1 VSASRR
7 RVLLIVN
14 PAARRAGEML
24 PAVRE
29 ALARVGTV
37 CFEAATQAPGDA
49 TRIARAHAAS
59 VDAVLTLGGDGTAM
73 EAVTALAGAGPPV
86 GVLHG
91 GTANVLARTLRVPRA
106 VDEAVPALLG
116 GPEARLDLG
125 RLADGRHFA
134 IGLGVGLD
142 AAMIAAASPVMKRR
156 LGWIAYALGALRAGL
171 RLERFAVRL
180 TVDGQTIEREAS
192 AVLLANF
199 GAVLGG
205 TIRFGDGIL
214 HDDGLLTAC
223 VFSPRSRVEALR
235 ILWRMLRAGAPPHPR
250 VLYASGRR
258 FRLETDPPHRAQA
271 DGELIGST
279 PVNVEVVPEGARV
292 LVPTSREQNAK
303 R

>member
-1 VSASRR
+1 M
-7 RVLLIVN
+7 LLIVN
-14 PAARRAGEML
+14 PASRRAAGLL
-24 PAVRE
+24 PATRA
-29 ALARVGTV
+29 ALAHVGTA
-37 CFEAATQAPGDA
+37 CYEAHTRAAGHATEL
-49 TRIARAHAAS
+49 ARARAAD

-73 EAVTALAGAGPPV
+73 EVVTALAGAGPPV

-91 GTANVLARTLRVPRA
+91 GTANVLARTLGVPRA
-106 VDEAVPALLG
+106 IDRAVPALLSG
-116 GPEARLDLG
+116 AEARLDLG

-142 AAMIAAASPVMKRR
+142 AAMIAAASPTMKRR
-156 LGWIAYALGALRAGL
+156 LGWAAYALGALRAGL

-205 TIRFGDGIL
+205 MIRFGDGIL

-223 VFSPRSRVEALR
+223 VFSPRTRVEALR

-258 FRLETDPPHRAQA
+258 FRVETDPPHRAQA
-271 DGELIGST
+271 DGELVGET
-279 PVNVEVVPEGARV
+279 PLEVEVVAAGARL
-292 LVPTSREQNAK
+292 LVPVK